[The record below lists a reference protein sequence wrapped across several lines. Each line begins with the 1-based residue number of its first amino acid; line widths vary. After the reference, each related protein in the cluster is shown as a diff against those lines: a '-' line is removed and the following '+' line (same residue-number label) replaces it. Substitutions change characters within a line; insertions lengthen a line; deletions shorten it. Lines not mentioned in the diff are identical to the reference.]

1 MSVLTFKHQNDK
13 TVDIETT
20 NSTVYKDIAHYLS
33 EATAPDRIE
42 VIYGIYNACFQLIK
56 KGGAFFIREEYN
68 NIPCDTNGVLP
79 SVYLVMVNPE
89 YNNYKFYKLEDAGD
103 QVLATYG
110 RIGASSNEMFGERTH
125 YYPKRMYYVKLM
137 EKLAKGYKDM
147 SDVYINTNV
156 LCETSEAKET
166 SENSTKPSKPSP
178 AETLYNLLIKY
189 AKSTV
194 KETCISSVVTE
205 KMVTTA
211 KELLQ
216 ALYSIDTDGIEDPEV
231 AVEKTEEFNNI
242 LLQLLCVSPR
252 RVSNVEDLLASS
264 PDDFVEILSRE
275 DNLLNAMSVLV
286 QHPVNNTKGSLSL
299 NDFEK
304 YKIKVHYATD
314 KQKEEVLRHLNDSL
328 KPRVKNI
335 YRIIHPEHKARFN
348 QYLKDNNIKK
358 VKQLWHGSR
367 NENWLSIINNGLLL
381 NLNAVI
387 TGKMFGNGVYFAP
400 SAQKSWGYTSA
411 YNSYWARGSSDTC
424 FMGLYAVAY
433 GTPLNVYGAYHYT
446 QDMLKRNNANC
457 VHAHAGA
464 QLRNDEI
471 IFYDESAMLLNYI
484 VEFSA

>member
-1 MSVLTFKHQNDK
+1 MTELIFHHQDGK
-13 TVDIETT
+13 VASID
-20 NSTVYKDIAHYLS
+20 STDSSVYKYIASYLS
-33 EATAPDRIE
+33 NASAPDKID
-42 VIYGIYNACFQLIK
+42 VTYGPYSACFQLIK

-68 NIPCDTNGVLP
+68 NLPYNVNETLP

-216 ALYSIDTDGIEDPEV
+216 ALYSINTDGIEDPEV
-231 AVEKTEEFNNI
+231 AVKKTEEFNNI

-286 QHPVNNTKGSLSL
+286 QHPVNNTKSSLPL

-381 NLNAVI
+381 NPNAVI